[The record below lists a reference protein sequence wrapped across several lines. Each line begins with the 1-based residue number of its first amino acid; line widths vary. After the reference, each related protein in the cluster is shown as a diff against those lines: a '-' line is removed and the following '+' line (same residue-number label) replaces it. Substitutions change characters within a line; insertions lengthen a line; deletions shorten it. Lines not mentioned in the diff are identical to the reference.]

1 MSMDISTAG
10 ISAVLRASQTYPAG
24 IALQGFAEDEAIS
37 VDSVQIAD
45 LIKSLDGQGA
55 SYVMQ
60 AVYTVNVTLLPN
72 ADAAKRLDFLAMAMQ
87 SSAQNGKKAD
97 ELTLVISMPAQN
109 TVVTFTGG
117 ILTNYSPLSG
127 IKKALD
133 NKTYTFKFENCI
145 TAAV

>member
-10 ISAVLRASQTYPAG
+10 ISAVLQASQTYPAG
-24 IALQGFAEDEAIS
+24 IAVQGFAEDEAIT

-45 LIKSLDGQGA
+45 LIKSLDGHGA
-55 SYVMQ
+55 AYVMQ

-72 ADAAKRLDFLAMAMQ
+72 SDTAKRLDFLATAMQ
-87 SSAQNGKKAD
+87 SAAKNGKKLD
-97 ELTLVISMPAQN
+97 EIRLVISMPAQN
-109 TVVTFTGG
+109 TVITFTGG

-133 NKTYTFKFENCI
+133 NKTYTFKFEECL
-145 TAAV
+145 TAAA